1 MSAFFDC
8 LKLKFGKTLYYGL
21 FTIVLHYTNVYLC

>member
-1 MSAFFDC
+1 MSAFDC

-21 FTIVLHYTNVYLC
+21 FSIVLHYTNIYLC

>member
-1 MSAFFDC
+1 MSAFDY

-21 FTIVLHYTNVYLC
+21 FSIVLHDTNVYLC